1 MSTSRMELRE
11 ILGQDPEAFVRQS
24 LLDELAVLHVMTDQ
38 ELLAENPESLHEFR
52 VAVRTLRT
60 RLKFYEPFFKNRSKI
75 TGWLKELK
83 WLDSQIQPLR
93 ELEVQIALFE
103 EITQDKLQNL
113 VSKPGKYQ
121 DLKKHFMS
129 LKADLSKPLF
139 ETRQKMQFALLSQR
153 KHRLLADIK
162 TGLLL
167 AEMKPNKVLKLEEML
182 TSKLTKRSN
191 QLQKLTS
198 KPKFVKQGFKKLH
211 AVRLSYKRTRYL
223 AEALGLPS
231 KNFADGQEL
240 LGAINDLANLGSW
253 LRARASTMRR
263 NRRLM
268 LGLII
273 AVDGRIDEKRAD
285 LETLR
290 SS

>member
-1 MSTSRMELRE
+1 MELRE

-52 VAVRTLRT
+52 VSVRTLRT

-93 ELEVQIALFE
+93 ELEVQISLFE

-113 VSKPGKYQ
+113 VSKPSKYQ

-198 KPKFVKQGFKKLH
+198 KPKFVKQSFKKLH

-273 AVDGRIDEKRAD
+273 AVDGRIDEKRRE
-285 LETLR
+285 L
-290 SS
+290 SSMHPA

>member
-1 MSTSRMELRE
+1 VLDQIVTSWTS
-11 ILGQDPEAFVRQS
+11 D
-24 LLDELAVLHVMTDQ
+24 
-38 ELLAENPESLHEFR
+38 
-52 VAVRTLRT
+52 LRT

-93 ELEVQIALFE
+93 ELEVRISLFE

-182 TSKLTKRSN
+182 ASKLTKRSN

-198 KPKFVKQGFKKLH
+198 KPKFVKQSYKKLH

-253 LRARASTMRR
+253 MRARASTMRR

-273 AVDGRIDEKRAD
+273 AVDGRIDEKRRE
-285 LETLR
+285 L
-290 SS
+290 SSMHPA

>member
-1 MSTSRMELRE
+1 MELRE

-182 TSKLTKRSN
+182 ASKLTKRSS

-198 KPKFVKQGFKKLH
+198 KPKFVKQSFKKLH

-253 LRARASTMRR
+253 MRARASTMRR

-273 AVDGRIDEKRAD
+273 AIDGRIDEKRRE
-285 LETLR
+285 L
-290 SS
+290 SSMHPA

>member
-1 MSTSRMELRE
+1 MELRE

-52 VAVRTLRT
+52 VSVRTLRT

-93 ELEVQIALFE
+93 ELEVQISLFE

-113 VSKPGKYQ
+113 VSKPSKYQ

-198 KPKFVKQGFKKLH
+198 KPKFVKQSFKKLH

-231 KNFADGQEL
+231 KNFADGQDL

-273 AVDGRIDEKRAD
+273 AVDGRIDEKRRE
-285 LETLR
+285 L
-290 SS
+290 SSMHPA

>member
-1 MSTSRMELRE
+1 MELRE

-93 ELEVQIALFE
+93 ELEVQISLFE

-182 TSKLTKRSN
+182 ASKLTKRSN

-198 KPKFVKQGFKKLH
+198 KPKFVKQSYKKLH

-273 AVDGRIDEKRAD
+273 AVDGRIDEKRRE
-285 LETLR
+285 L
-290 SS
+290 SSMHPA